1 MQDEQ
6 QQINQLLKQ
15 VLPMETQQAFAFLE
29 RSEAPDTVVN
39 QVALLLSPS
48 TTRTLFLEHRGL
60 LGQVSADVERQDLS
74 GQHIDHI
81 RFIKPLGQGG
91 MGSVYLAEDTRLQRQ
106 VAVKALHK
114 NHQIS
119 EAVQERFRRE
129 ALILSQLDH
138 PNICRIHQLLEAES
152 NDYLVLELVGG
163 NTLDAA
169 AFKRLARPQK
179 FNVAFGLLRALQAA
193 HAKNIIHRDIKPD
206 NIMLDDQGQ
215 VKVLDFGISRLSE
228 GSQSANERPG
238 TKTVQSGQTMAG
250 VVMGTLTYM
259 SPEQAAGEEV
269 TTASDVYSLG
279 LVFQELFSNT
289 PVYQQGLTAE
299 QLLQH
304 SSAAQTQKPVDL
316 PHDLEQL
323 IERMKARSPAER
335 PTAIEAIA
343 VLQRIQQKPV
353 RRLRWLIAASVL
365 LLAGLGISKHIID
378 LNHERE
384 QADLARAQAEQVTAF
399 MTSIFTVSNPYLEHA
414 PELTAEQLLDRGAQ
428 RLDDE
433 LRDQPELKAL
443 LKATM
448 GDVYHVMGE
457 LDQAQALLQDAY
469 QQVQQ
474 NPAFSPQNKATITS
488 MFATL
493 VMDQGDYALAEQLFN
508 ETLNW
513 LPPNS
518 EAALKNMNWLVLIHN
533 RLNQYEQGL
542 AMTATIRQAMNRQ
555 PGFDPNILIDA
566 LNAEGM
572 MLQGT
577 GDLAA
582 AEQRFTE
589 ALQQADHHEG
599 ADFSTRVNL
608 LGNLAG
614 VYIATGRDEDSL
626 RLRQQVVTLSEEQ
639 LPENHP
645 DLIGHYDN
653 LAVDYYYLDDLE
665 QARFWNKR
673 SLDVFA
679 ALAAGNPE
687 QNDDFDYSYNMTL
700 ANYGVLLTRSEQWQE
715 AKTVFTDVVNNFSR
729 LLGEQHKTVA
739 DYVYDLARV
748 SFQLGEY
755 DQAERL
761 VTRALAI
768 HDQIDVP
775 HSSREVKTWLLKAKL
790 LHHQQDLAALQVWQQ
805 QVMDWLQSAEPVNED
820 FIALAEEQFAEWAA
834 DLSAQ

>member
-1 MQDEQ
+1 MHDEQ
-6 QQINQLLKQ
+6 QINRLLKQ

-29 RSEAPDTVVN
+29 ASDAPRTVVN

-48 TTRTLFLEHRGL
+48 QTRTLFLEHRGL
-60 LGQVSADVERQDLS
+60 LSQVSTDLQQQVLS
-74 GQHIDHI
+74 GQQIDHI

-91 MGSVYLAEDTRLQRQ
+91 MGSVYLAEDVQLQRQ

-114 NHQIS
+114 NHLLS

-138 PNICRIHQLLEAES
+138 PNICRIHQLLEAETS
-152 NDYLVLELVGG
+152 DYLVLELVNG

-169 AFKRLARPQK
+169 AFKRLAKPQK

-215 VKVLDFGISRLSE
+215 VKVLDFGISRLSA
-228 GSQSANERPG
+228 GSQP
-238 TKTVQSGQTMAG
+238 TVDSPADSSGSPEQTMAG

-259 SPEQAAGEEV
+259 SPEQAAGDEV

-279 LVFQELFSNT
+279 LVFQELFSDT

-304 SSAAQTQKPVDL
+304 SSAAQTQKPIDL
-316 PHDLEQL
+316 PHDLQQL

-335 PTAIEAIA
+335 PTAREAIT

-353 RRLRWLIAASVL
+353 RRLRWLIAAAALAL
-365 LLAGLGISKHIID
+365 LTLGISKHIID
-378 LNHERE
+378 LNYERQ

-414 PELTAEQLLDRGAQ
+414 PDLTAQQLLDRGA
-428 RLDDE
+428 RRVDE
-433 LRDQPELKAL
+433 ELSDQPELRAL
-443 LKATM
+443 LKATI

-457 LDQAQALLQDAY
+457 LDQAQSLLQDAY
-469 QQVQQ
+469 RQVQQ
-474 NPAFSPQNKATITS
+474 NATFNAQNKATITS
-488 MFATL
+488 MYATL

-508 ETLNW
+508 ETLSW
-513 LPPNS
+513 LPADS
-518 EAALKNMNWLVLIHN
+518 EGALKTMNWLVLIHN
-533 RLNQYEQGL
+533 RLNQYDQGL
-542 AMTATIRQAMNRQ
+542 AMTAVIRQVMSRH
-555 PGFDPNILIDA
+555 PDHDPNILIDA

-577 GDLAA
+577 GDLAG

-589 ALQQADHHEG
+589 ALDKAALHPE

-626 RLRQQVVTLSEEQ
+626 RLRQQVVKLSEEQ

-653 LAVDYYYLDDLE
+653 LAVDYYFLDDLE
-665 QARFWNKR
+665 QARYWNKK
-673 SLDVFA
+673 SLDMFA
-679 ALAAGNPE
+679 AMAAANPE

-700 ANYGVLLTRSEQWQE
+700 ANYGVLLTLSEQWQE
-715 AKTVFTDVVNNFSR
+715 AKTVFTKVVSNFSR

-748 SFQLGEY
+748 NHQLGDI
-755 DQAERL
+755 DQAEQL
-761 VTRALAI
+761 VARALAI
-768 HDQIDVP
+768 HEQIDVP
-775 HSSREVKTWLLKAKL
+775 HSSREVKTWLLKARL
-790 LHHQQDLAALQVWQQ
+790 LHHRQDLTALQEWQQ
-805 QVMDWLQSAEPVNED
+805 QVMGWLQGAEPVNPD
-820 FIALAEEQFAEWAA
+820 FIALAETQFAELATTGPTE
-834 DLSAQ
+834 